1 MAKKRDAKERDEA
14 PPQTLL
20 ICCGAL
26 AREVVALVREQ
37 GWQQRLKVE
46 YLPAKLHMDPE
57 SIPEQVRRKI
67 RAERDNFDDI
77 LVFYGDCGTGGQLDD
92 MLEEEGV
99 ERIEGAHCYE
109 IYAGSDQFKEMMQA
123 EPGSFFLSDFL
134 ARHFERLVWQGL
146 ALDRFPQLRDTYFG
160 NYRKVVYLAQTEDS
174 EMIDYARR
182 AADML
187 GLEFEMRYTGIGGYR
202 DFLEARIA

>member
-1 MAKKRDAKERDEA
+1 MDEG
-14 PPQTLL
+14 PQTLL

-26 AREVVALVREQ
+26 AREVLALVREQ
-37 GWQQRLKVE
+37 GWEERIKVE
-46 YLPAKLHMDPE
+46 CLPAKLHMDPV
-57 SIPEQVRRKI
+57 SIPEAVRQKI
-67 RAERDNFDDI
+67 QAERHNYHDI
-77 LVFYGDCGTGGQLDD
+77 LVFYGDCGTGGLLDQV
-92 MLEEEGV
+92 LEEEGV
-99 ERIEGAHCYE
+99 ERIDGAHCYE
-109 IYAGSDQFKEMMQA
+109 IYAGSSQFKELMQT

-160 NYRKVVYLAQTEDS
+160 NYRKVVYLAQSEDS
-174 EMIDYARR
+174 ENIEHARK
-182 AADML
+182 AAEML